1 MATFRTPPRLLERAI
16 KSILTQTHQDLRLIV
31 VNDGGPPLPI
41 EFNDRRL
48 IVLNLRENYG
58 QYFCQDVV
66 ITAFREAP
74 HALWKMHDSDDWSD
88 PEALASLVALAE
100 SGAVFAPFFV
110 HSRDGRTRIRTPNI
124 ASLSAQREQVDRP
137 KVRRAAYS
145 LQRVGVRVPSR
156 LWHPWRSGASWLS
169 GIFRISRV
177 LKAGGLHPEFR
188 VAYDNYFVRMVA
200 HTGPVT
206 IQDKATYHYDRTRS
220 HLSLSG
226 SRSTGPGSRLRIES
240 MERRIQID
248 REAFGAPNPA
258 DVIRQTIST
267 ESRERV
273 AAYARELRDLC
284 GL

>member
-16 KSILTQTHQDLRLIV
+16 RSILTQTHQDLRLVV

-41 EFNDRRL
+41 EFNDSRL
-48 IVLNLRENYG
+48 IVLNLRDNFG

-66 ITAFREAP
+66 ITAFREVP

-110 HSRDGRTRIRTPNI
+110 HSGDGRTRIRTPNI
-124 ASLSAQREQVDRP
+124 ATLNAQREQVDRP

-145 LQRVGVRVPSR
+145 LQRVGVRIPSR
-156 LWHPWRSGASWLS
+156 LWYPWRSGASWLS

-240 MERRIQID
+240 MERQIQID